1 MKPRIIILMHYM
13 ELGGAEMSLLG
24 LLHTLDYE
32 RASVDLFIYAHR
44 GELMQHIPGQ
54 VRLLPEIP
62 AYACIEAP
70 ITHALRRGQWG
81 VAMRRLQAKNAWHK
95 YVGKRGGPGA
105 GKTDESIFG
114 YLGKYLDKTLPAINP
129 YDEYDLAISFM
140 TPHNFALSKVKAKKR
155 IAWIH
160 TDYSTVCV
168 NADLEMPVWGGF
180 DSIISI
186 SPHVTKTFLR
196 IFPDL
201 RGKIM
206 EMENILPAEYIRHKA
221 SAQTACLDRG
231 ELTVLSIG
239 RFCHAK
245 NFDNVPAIARRLVE
259 KHNID
264 VRWYLIG
271 YGGDEALI
279 RRHIAEDGMAD
290 HVIVLGKQ
298 ENPYTYITQCDI
310 YAQPSRYEGK
320 SITVREAQILGKP
333 VIVSAYPTAGSQI
346 KDGIDGVIAPQD
358 NAGFADTMALM
369 ARDRE
374 LMNTIISN
382 ITASD
387 YSGRG
392 EIEKIYSLL

>member
-32 RASVDLFIYAHR
+32 RASVDLFIYAHC
-44 GELMQHIPGQ
+44 GELMQHIPRQ
-54 VRLLPEIP
+54 VHLLPEIP
-62 AYACIEAP
+62 AYACIETP
-70 ITHALRRGQWG
+70 ITHALKRGQWG

-95 YVGKRGGPGA
+95 YAGQRGVPEA

-129 YDEYDLAISFM
+129 HKEYDLAISFL

-155 IAWIH
+155 MAWIH

-186 SPHVTKTFLR
+186 SPHVTKAFLR
-196 IFPDL
+196 TFPDL

-206 EMENILPAEYIRHKA
+206 EMENILPAEYIRSKA
-221 SAQTACLDRG
+221 AEQTCRLDRG

-245 NFDNVPAIARRLVE
+245 NFDNVPAIARHLVD

-279 RRHIAEDGMAD
+279 RRRIAEEGMDA
-290 HVIVLGKQ
+290 HVTILGKK
-298 ENPYTYITQCDI
+298 ENPYPYITQCDI

-333 VIVSAYPTAGSQI
+333 VIVSAYPTAASQV

-358 NAGFADTMALM
+358 NAGFADAMARMALD
-369 ARDRE
+369 RDLRSAI
-374 LMNTIISN
+374 TSN
-382 ITASD
+382 IATAD
-387 YSGRG
+387 YSSHS